1 MQKKV
6 LALAV
11 AGLVS
16 GAAFAQSNVTVYGV
30 VDAGFVNSSGGR
42 PAAQLGGG
50 QSNYSAIDSGLLA
63 GSRIGFKGEEGLG
76 NGLKAIFALEYY
88 IAPDINGSVGTG
100 PTATAAGGSGSNTRQ
115 SFVGLQ
121 HAKFGTLSLGRQYAF
136 GYGTQ
141 VRNDAWGGAAVGALA
156 TANGAAQSTFVAGSN
171 ARLSNS
177 VVYATPSFSGFS
189 GVVGY
194 AYGEQSS
201 AAPNT
206 SNGFG
211 QGTNGVWTTGVNYAN
226 GPLNLDL
233 GYQTRQNRN
242 TAIFATATAG
252 QTSTSAAT
260 GDSVNEWMVGGS
272 YDFKV
277 VKVFATYQDMNDNN
291 GTSAQEASNSQWS
304 VGASVPVFGNGKII
318 GSYAKVD
325 WDRTGAGSSYVYALG
340 YTHALSKRTTL
351 YTAYNYA
358 NNDRTVVNAA
368 GMVGATRFQG
378 ESNSTVTAG
387 ISHAF

>member
-156 TANGAAQSTFVAGSN
+156 TANGAAQSTFVARSN

-211 QGTNGVWTTGVNYAN
+211 QG
-226 GPLNLDL
+226 
-233 GYQTRQNRN
+233 Q
-242 TAIFATATAG
+242 
-252 QTSTSAAT
+252 
-260 GDSVNEWMVGGS
+260 
-272 YDFKV
+272 
-277 VKVFATYQDMNDNN
+277 
-291 GTSAQEASNSQWS
+291 
-304 VGASVPVFGNGKII
+304 
-318 GSYAKVD
+318 
-325 WDRTGAGSSYVYALG
+325 
-340 YTHALSKRTTL
+340 
-351 YTAYNYA
+351 
-358 NNDRTVVNAA
+358 
-368 GMVGATRFQG
+368 
-378 ESNSTVTAG
+378 
-387 ISHAF
+387 